1 MSIELTA
8 GRARVVNRI
17 RMARI
22 GVAVTAVALLAAA
35 ACGKNGT
42 TPAQTEDPVPNLDL
56 GVARSWQ
63 ARPTIVQTLRLLNPG
78 LRTGD
83 TLKLESVIR
92 NVSDKPVTIDYV
104 VCELDLEGELRTEAP
119 FIMCFAYS
127 VRGTLAPGEQAV
139 GHLQRRIVSGPGRY
153 TIRVRHL
160 LDPDVWVPAELT
172 VHAR

>member
-1 MSIELTA
+1 MSIDLTA
-8 GRARVVNRI
+8 RRARLANSI
-17 RMARI
+17 RTA
-22 GVAVTAVALLAAA
+22 GLAAVAAAVLGAA

-63 ARPTIVQTLRLLNPG
+63 ARPTIVQSLRLLNPG

-83 TLKLESVIR
+83 TLRLESVIR
-92 NVSDKPVTIDYV
+92 NVGDKPVTIDYV

-119 FIMCFAYS
+119 FIMCVAYS